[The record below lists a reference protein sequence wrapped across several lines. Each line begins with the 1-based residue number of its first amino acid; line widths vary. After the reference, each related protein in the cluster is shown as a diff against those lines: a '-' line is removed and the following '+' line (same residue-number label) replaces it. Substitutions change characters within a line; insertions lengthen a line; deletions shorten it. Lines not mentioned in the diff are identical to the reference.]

1 METKTANIPLS
12 LSLHHLCWQKMS
24 RMVIME
30 TIIKCLLFTGS
41 ILSEQVDL
49 WQDAFSALI
58 YWIGNRKG
66 IQSVKN
72 TDC

>member
-1 METKTANIPLS
+1 
-12 LSLHHLCWQKMS
+12 
-24 RMVIME
+24 MVIME

-58 YWIGNRKG
+58 CWIGNRKG
-66 IQSVKN
+66 IQSVKTLTVDGTLAVVN
-72 TDC
+72 